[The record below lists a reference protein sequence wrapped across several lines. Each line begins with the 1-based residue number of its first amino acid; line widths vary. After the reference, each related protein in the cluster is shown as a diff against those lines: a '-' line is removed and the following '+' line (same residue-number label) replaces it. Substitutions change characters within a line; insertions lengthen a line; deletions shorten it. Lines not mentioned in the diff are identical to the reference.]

1 MCTNSKG
8 PEYFCKFELFLE
20 FVLFLGVFL
29 KTRVFKTFNQ
39 IYNKRG
45 KGYVHASQDTVGCC
59 AIPVVGIGATWAT
72 EKSNLEKI
80 FYKKTL

>member
-1 MCTNSKG
+1 MCTNSRG

-20 FVLFLGVFL
+20 SILFLGVFL
-29 KTRVFKTFNQ
+29 KTRVFKTFKQ
-39 IYNKRG
+39 ICNKRG
-45 KGYVHASQDTVGCC
+45 KGYIHASHDAVGYC
-59 AIPVVGIGATWAT
+59 AIPVVGSGATWAT